1 MSVTVPQPTLTVY
14 GRATC
19 HLCDE
24 LRVELQAI
32 LEDRVRRGEAIP
44 AVAEVDVATDPD
56 LEARYGALVPVLAM
70 AGQELRLVLSGRHIR
85 GFLDRTMP
93 RTA

>member
-1 MSVTVPQPTLTVY
+1 MSVSVPQPVLTVY
-14 GRATC
+14 GRAQC

-24 LRVELQAI
+24 LRVELQAA

-44 AVAEVDVATDPD
+44 AVTEIDVDTDPD
-56 LEARYGALVPVLAM
+56 LATRYGALVPVLAM
-70 AGQELRLVLSGRHIR
+70 AGQELPLVLSGRHIR
-85 GFLDRTMP
+85 AFLDRTMP